1 MLEFILFFIIECI
14 TVITYYFVIF
24 YKLLLL
30 IMQTIFYFNCW
41 YYFPFIKPFL
51 LFLSPYININIQ
63 QGIIEI
69 PSLISYPKPIL
80 SEFLELFDKLNFSK
94 ESAIKKNYNLDLELF
109 TNQYDLNNLINDYFE
124 FIIVYIWVFFPII
137 LYIGLIYFLHGLLGL
152 YSAYVDYFQKNSDQ
166 VKTLRGALP
175 ALFIFYFLIFIIFV
189 LLFFFFNLYLIYIL
203 WFVYI

>member
-1 MLEFILFFIIECI
+1 MFDSILLFIVNSI
-14 TVITYYFVIF
+14 TAVTYYFVIF

-41 YYFPFIKPFL
+41 YYFPVIKPFL

-69 PSLISYPKPIL
+69 PSLISYPKPIW

-94 ESAIKKNYNLDLELF
+94 ESAIQKNYNLDLDLF
-109 TNQYDLNNLINDYFE
+109 TNLNNLMNDYFE

-137 LYIGLIYFLHGLLGL
+137 LYIGLIYFLHGLFGL